1 MKFFKITVFSFFAL
15 AACGSLRAQDLQGVV
30 RDAENQPLVGASVY
44 WAGTTIGAST
54 DAQGAFLLH
63 RVKGYDKLVASYL
76 GFVNDTLDVK
86 NGVDKVAFALR
97 SEGVALEGVVVEGNL
112 SGNFVKRDGIVK
124 GEMISFAGLCK
135 MACCNL
141 AESFENSASVTVGY
155 SDAISGARQIKMLGL
170 AGTYTQILDENRPI
184 MRGLSAP
191 YGLSYTPGMW
201 LNSIQ
206 VSKGVASV
214 TAGHEAITGQINLEH
229 RKPTD
234 DERLFVNLYL
244 DDELRPEANVSTAFP
259 VTKDKKLSSVIL
271 LHGSMDT
278 DARKMDHNHD
288 GFRDLPKSDQI
299 NVANKWLYAA
309 DNGTQVRWGWKFVQE
324 NRLGG
329 MLDYK
334 NTRTMREAMEKD
346 WDWRA
351 GDKKMPLYGSHIRNR
366 NANGYFKVGMPVGPA
381 VYDPDEQDEMRSNL
395 AFVADF
401 DHFSEDA
408 YFGLNDYT
416 GNQNSLALNL
426 MYNHYFTYRSSL
438 IVGVQGHLDY
448 YREKLLN
455 PTPWIAANSVRNYDF
470 DRNEREAGAYAEY
483 TYAIKD
489 KFSIVAGLR
498 GDYNHYYDRF
508 FLTPRGHLKWNITPS
523 TTLRASGGLGY
534 RSTNVITD
542 NIGVL
547 ANHYYDRF
555 FLTPRGHLKWNITP
569 STTLRASGGLG
580 YRSTN
585 VITDNIGVLA
595 TGRAITFLD
604 NESGKFDF
612 RKFDRMEKALTVGG
626 SLTQTFGLVNPGD
639 ATLSFDYFRTQFYNS
654 VVADQEMFDRME
666 KALTVGGSLTQTF
679 GLVNPG
685 DATLSFDYFRTQF
698 YNSVVA
704 DQEMYADRI
713 VFYDTDGRSYTDT
726 YQIDFSWSPVER
738 LDIFATFRYTDSEMT
753 IRRADGGTARVERPL
768 VSQYKT
774 LLNIQYAT
782 KFRRWVFDATAQL
795 NGPARIPTQTGD
807 LDDSYYS
814 PRYPMFFAQ
823 VSRKVGKFDI
833 YAGCENIADYR
844 QKDPIL
850 NAQDPYD
857 YKFNSM
863 NVWGPLMG
871 RKFYVGL
878 RFNLY

>member
-1 MKFFKITVFSFFAL
+1 MKINKILVLSVSAL
-15 AACGSLRAQDLQGVV
+15 AVCGTLSAQDLRGVV
-30 RDAENQPLVGASVY
+30 RDADNQPLVGASVY
-44 WAGTTIGAST
+44 WEGTTIGAST
-54 DAQGAFLLH
+54 DAEGAFLLH
-63 RVKGYDKLVASYL
+63 RVKGYDNLVASYL
-76 GFVNDTLDVK
+76 GFVNDTLHVA
-86 NGVDKVAFALR
+86 NGAERIEFALR
-97 SEGVALEGVVVEGNL
+97 ADGVELEDVVVEGNL

-244 DDELRPEANVSTAFP
+244 DDELRPEANISTAFP
-259 VTKDKKLSSVIL
+259 VSKNKKLSSVIL

-278 DARKMDHNHD
+278 DVRKMDHNDD
-288 GFRDLPKSDQI
+288 GFRDLPLADQLNI
-299 NVANKWLYAA
+299 ANKWLYAA
-309 DNGTQVRWGWKFVQE
+309 DNGTQIRWGWKFVQE

-334 NTRTMREAMEKD
+334 NSMRDQMREK
-346 WDWRA
+346 WDQP
-351 GDKKMPLYGSHIRNR
+351 GTLYGSKIRNR
-366 NANGYFKVGMPVGPA
+366 GANGYFKIGTPVGPS
-381 VYDPDEQDEMRSNL
+381 VYDPDEKDEMRSNL

-401 DHFSEDA
+401 DHFNENA
-408 YFGLNDYT
+408 YFGLNDYK
-416 GNQNSLALNL
+416 GNENALAMNL

-438 IVGVQGHLDY
+438 IVGAQAQLQY
-448 YREKLLN
+448 YRESLAN
-455 PTPWIAANSVRNYDF
+455 NTPWIEAAKSRFYDF
-470 DRNEREAGAYAEY
+470 DRSEQEVGAYAEY
-483 TYAIKD
+483 TYAVKD
-489 KFSIVAGLR
+489 KFSIVAGVR
-498 GDYNHYYDRF
+498 GDYNAFYDKF
-508 FLTPRGHLKWNITPS
+508 FVTPRGHIRWNITPS
-523 TTLRASGGLGY
+523 TTLRGSAGLGY

-542 NIGVL
+542 NIG
-547 ANHYYDRF
+547 
-555 FLTPRGHLKWNITP
+555 I
-569 STTLRASGGLG
+569 
-580 YRSTN
+580 
-585 VITDNIGVLA
+585 LA
-595 TGRAITFLD
+595 TGRAIVFKD
-604 NESGKFDF
+604 SDFSKFN
-612 RKFDRMEKALTVGG
+612 RLEKALTVGG
-626 SLTQTFGLVNPGD
+626 SLTQTFGLVSADD

-654 VVADQEMFDRME
+654 VIADQEYNADQI
-666 KALTVGGSLTQTF
+666 LL
-679 GLVNPG
+679 
-685 DATLSFDYFRTQF
+685 
-698 YNSVVA
+698 YNS
-704 DQEMYADRI
+704 DK
-713 VFYDTDGRSYTDT
+713 RSYTDT
-726 YQIDFSWSPVER
+726 YQIDFSWTPVER
-738 LDIFATFRYTDSEMT
+738 LDIFATFRYTNSEMT
-753 IRRADGGTARVERPL
+753 IDRPDGTTARVERPL

-807 LDDSYYS
+807 LADDKYS

-823 VSRKVGKFDI
+823 VSRKIGKFDI
-833 YAGCENIADYR
+833 YVGCENIADYR
-844 QKDPIL
+844 QHDPIL
-850 NAQDPYD
+850 NADNPFSTG
-857 YKFNSM
+857 FNSM

-871 RKFYVGL
+871 RKFYAGL

>member
-1 MKFFKITVFSFFAL
+1 MKRFVYFAL
-15 AACGSLRAQDLQGVV
+15 SAFFIAAGGTLRAQDIRGAV
-30 RDAENQPLVGASVY
+30 RDADDRPLAGASVY
-44 WAGTTIGAST
+44 WAGTTVGAST
-54 DAQGAFLLH
+54 DAEGAFLLH
-63 RVKGYDKLVASYL
+63 RVKGYDRLVASYL
-76 GFVNDTLDVK
+76 GYVNDTLRIDEAVQRA
-86 NGVDKVAFALR
+86 DFALR
-97 SEGVALEGVVVEGNL
+97 AEGVELEGVVVEGNL

-234 DERLFVNLYL
+234 SERLFVNLYL

-259 VTKDKKLSSVIL
+259 VSRDKKLSSVIL
-271 LHGSMDT
+271 LHGSGDT
-278 DARKMDHNHD
+278 DVRKMDHNHD
-288 GFRDLPKSDQI
+288 GFRDLPRSAQF
-299 NVANKWLYAA
+299 NVANTWLYAA

-324 NRLGG
+324 SRLGG
-329 MLDYK
+329 MLDYR
-334 NTRTMREAMEKD
+334 NTDAMREAMFRD
-346 WDWRA
+346 WDWQTEGTR
-351 GDKKMPLYGSHIRNR
+351 MPLYGSHIRNR
-366 NANGYFKVGMPVGPA
+366 NANGYFKVGMPVGPS
-381 VYDPDEQDEMRSNL
+381 VYDEAEQDEMRSNL

-401 DHFSEDA
+401 DHFDEEA
-408 YFGLNDYT
+408 YFGLNDYS

-438 IVGVQGHLDY
+438 NVGVQAHLDY
-448 YREKLLN
+448 YRETLGN
-455 PTPWIAANSVRNYDF
+455 DTPWLGSDRAYDF
-470 DRNEREAGAYAEY
+470 GRDEEEVGAYAEY
-483 TYAIKD
+483 TYAVRD
-489 KFSIVAGLR
+489 KFSVVAGLR
-498 GDYNHYYDRF
+498 GDYNAFYDRF
-508 FLTPRGHLKWNITPS
+508 FLTPRGHVKWNVTPS
-523 TTLRASGGLGY
+523 TTLRASAGLGY

-542 NIGVL
+542 NIGM
-547 ANHYYDRF
+547 
-555 FLTPRGHLKWNITP
+555 
-569 STTLRASGGLG
+569 
-580 YRSTN
+580 
-585 VITDNIGVLA
+585 LA
-595 TGRAITFLD
+595 TGRELVIPALGDLD
-604 NESGKFDF
+604 
-612 RKFDRMEKALTVGG
+612 RLEKALTLGG

-639 ATLSFDYFRTQFYNS
+639 ATLSFDYFRTQFCNS
-654 VVADQEMFDRME
+654 VVVDQEYD
-666 KALTVGGSLTQTF
+666 AQTIR
-679 GLVNPG
+679 V
-685 DATLSFDYFRTQF
+685 
-698 YNSVVA
+698 
-704 DQEMYADRI
+704 
-713 VFYDTDGRSYTDT
+713 YDSDGRSFTDT
-726 YQIDFSWSPVER
+726 YQIDFSWTPVER
-738 LDIFATFRYTDSEMT
+738 LDIFATFRYTDSRMT
-753 IRRADGGTARVERPL
+753 IDRPDGTTARVERPL
-768 VSQYKT
+768 VSEYKT

>member
-15 AACGSLRAQDLQGVV
+15 AACGSLRAQDLRGVV

-234 DERLFVNLYL
+234 SERLFVNLYL

-259 VTKDKKLSSVIL
+259 VSRDKKLSSVIL
-271 LHGSMDT
+271 LHGSGDT
-278 DARKMDHNHD
+278 DVRKMDHNHD
-288 GFRDLPKSDQI
+288 GFRDLPRSAQF

-324 NRLGG
+324 SRLGG
-329 MLDYK
+329 MLDYR
-334 NTRTMREAMEKD
+334 NTDAMREAMFRD
-346 WDWRA
+346 WDWQTEGTR
-351 GDKKMPLYGSHIRNR
+351 MPLYGSHIRNR
-366 NANGYFKVGMPVGPA
+366 NANGYFKVGMPVGPS
-381 VYDPDEQDEMRSNL
+381 VYDEAEQDEMRSNL

-401 DHFSEDA
+401 DHFDEEA
-408 YFGLNDYT
+408 YFGLNDYS

-438 IVGVQGHLDY
+438 NVGVQAHLDY
-448 YREKLLN
+448 YRETLGN
-455 PTPWIAANSVRNYDF
+455 DTPWLGSDRAYDF
-470 DRNEREAGAYAEY
+470 GREEEEVGAYAEY
-483 TYAIKD
+483 TYAVRD
-489 KFSIVAGLR
+489 KFSVVAGLR
-498 GDYNHYYDRF
+498 GDYNAFYDRF
-508 FLTPRGHLKWNITPS
+508 FLTPRGHVKWNVTPS
-523 TTLRASGGLGY
+523 TTLRASAGLGY

-542 NIGVL
+542 NIGM
-547 ANHYYDRF
+547 
-555 FLTPRGHLKWNITP
+555 
-569 STTLRASGGLG
+569 
-580 YRSTN
+580 
-585 VITDNIGVLA
+585 LA
-595 TGRAITFLD
+595 TGRELVIPALGDLD
-604 NESGKFDF
+604 
-612 RKFDRMEKALTVGG
+612 RLEKALTLGG

-639 ATLSFDYFRTQFYNS
+639 ATLSFDYFRTQFCNS
-654 VVADQEMFDRME
+654 VVVDQEYD
-666 KALTVGGSLTQTF
+666 AQTIR
-679 GLVNPG
+679 V
-685 DATLSFDYFRTQF
+685 
-698 YNSVVA
+698 
-704 DQEMYADRI
+704 
-713 VFYDTDGRSYTDT
+713 YDSDGRSFTDT
-726 YQIDFSWSPVER
+726 YQIDFSWTPVER
-738 LDIFATFRYTDSEMT
+738 LDIFATFRYTDSRMT
-753 IRRADGGTARVERPL
+753 IDRPDGTTARVERPL
-768 VSQYKT
+768 VSEYKT

>member
-1 MKFFKITVFSFFAL
+1 MKRFVYFAL
-15 AACGSLRAQDLQGVV
+15 SAFFIAAGGTLRAQDIRGAV
-30 RDAENQPLVGASVY
+30 RDADDRPLAGASVY
-44 WAGTTIGAST
+44 WAGTTVGAST
-54 DAQGAFLLH
+54 DAEGAFLLH
-63 RVKGYDKLVASYL
+63 RVKGYDRLVASYL
-76 GFVNDTLDVK
+76 GYVNDTLRIDEAVQRA
-86 NGVDKVAFALR
+86 DFALR
-97 SEGVALEGVVVEGNL
+97 AEGVELEGVVVEGNL

-234 DERLFVNLYL
+234 SERLFVNLYL

-259 VTKDKKLSSVIL
+259 VSRDKKLSSVIL
-271 LHGSMDT
+271 LHGSGDT
-278 DARKMDHNHD
+278 DVRKMDHNHD
-288 GFRDLPKSDQI
+288 GFRDLPRSAQF

-324 NRLGG
+324 SRLGG
-329 MLDYK
+329 MLDYR
-334 NTRTMREAMEKD
+334 NTDAMREAMFRD
-346 WDWRA
+346 WDWQAEGTR
-351 GDKKMPLYGSHIRNR
+351 MPLYGSHIRNR
-366 NANGYFKVGMPVGPA
+366 NANGYFKVGMPVGPS
-381 VYDPDEQDEMRSNL
+381 VYDEAEQDEMRSNL

-401 DHFSEDA
+401 DHFDEEA
-408 YFGLNDYT
+408 YFGLNDYS

-438 IVGVQGHLDY
+438 NVGVQAHLDY
-448 YREKLLN
+448 YRETLGN
-455 PTPWIAANSVRNYDF
+455 DTPWLGS
-470 DRNEREAGAYAEY
+470 DRAYNFGRDEEEVGAYAEY
-483 TYAIKD
+483 TYAVRD
-489 KFSIVAGLR
+489 KFSVVAGLR
-498 GDYNHYYDRF
+498 GDYNAFYVRF
-508 FLTPRGHLKWNITPS
+508 FLTPRGHVKWNVTPS
-523 TTLRASGGLGY
+523 TTLRASAGLGY

-542 NIGVL
+542 NIGM
-547 ANHYYDRF
+547 
-555 FLTPRGHLKWNITP
+555 
-569 STTLRASGGLG
+569 
-580 YRSTN
+580 
-585 VITDNIGVLA
+585 LA
-595 TGRAITFLD
+595 TGRELVIPALGDLD
-604 NESGKFDF
+604 
-612 RKFDRMEKALTVGG
+612 RLEKALTLGG

-639 ATLSFDYFRTQFYNS
+639 ATLSFDYFRTQFCNS
-654 VVADQEMFDRME
+654 VVVDQEYD
-666 KALTVGGSLTQTF
+666 AQTIR
-679 GLVNPG
+679 V
-685 DATLSFDYFRTQF
+685 
-698 YNSVVA
+698 
-704 DQEMYADRI
+704 
-713 VFYDTDGRSYTDT
+713 YDSDGRSFTDT
-726 YQIDFSWSPVER
+726 YQIDFSWTPVER
-738 LDIFATFRYTDSEMT
+738 LDIFATFRYTDSRMT
-753 IRRADGGTARVERPL
+753 IDRPDGTTARVERPL
-768 VSQYKT
+768 VSEYKT

-807 LDDSYYS
+807 LADSRYS
-814 PRYPMFFAQ
+814 PRYPMFYAQ

-833 YAGCENIADYR
+833 YVGCENIADYR
-844 QKDPIL
+844 QEDPIL
-850 NAQDPYD
+850 NAANPYD

-871 RKFYVGL
+871 RKFYAGL

>member
-1 MKFFKITVFSFFAL
+1 MKRFVYFAL
-15 AACGSLRAQDLQGVV
+15 SAFLIAAGGTLRAQDIRGAV
-30 RDAENQPLVGASVY
+30 RDADDRPLAGASVY
-44 WAGTTIGAST
+44 WAGTTVGAST
-54 DAQGAFLLH
+54 DAEGAFLLH
-63 RVKGYDKLVASYL
+63 RVKGYDRLVASYL
-76 GFVNDTLDVK
+76 GYVNDTLRIDEAVQRA
-86 NGVDKVAFALR
+86 DFALR
-97 SEGVALEGVVVEGNL
+97 AEGVELEGVVVEGNL

-234 DERLFVNLYL
+234 SERLFVNLYL

-259 VTKDKKLSSVIL
+259 VSRDKKLSSVVL
-271 LHGSMDT
+271 LHGSGDT
-278 DARKMDHNHD
+278 DVRKMDHNHD
-288 GFRDLPKSDQI
+288 GFRDLPRSAQF

-324 NRLGG
+324 SRLGG
-329 MLDYK
+329 MLDYR
-334 NTRTMREAMEKD
+334 NTDAMREAMFRD
-346 WDWRA
+346 WDWQAEGTR
-351 GDKKMPLYGSHIRNR
+351 MPLYGSHIRNR
-366 NANGYFKVGMPVGPA
+366 NANGYFKVGMPVGPS
-381 VYDPDEQDEMRSNL
+381 VYDEAEQDEMRSNL

-401 DHFSEDA
+401 DHFDEEA
-408 YFGLNDYT
+408 YFGLNDYS

-438 IVGVQGHLDY
+438 NVGVQAHLDY
-448 YREKLLN
+448 YRETLGN
-455 PTPWIAANSVRNYDF
+455 DTPWLGSDRAYDF
-470 DRNEREAGAYAEY
+470 GRDEEEVGAYAEY
-483 TYAIKD
+483 TYAVRD
-489 KFSIVAGLR
+489 KFSVVAGLR
-498 GDYNHYYDRF
+498 GDYNAFYDRF
-508 FLTPRGHLKWNITPS
+508 FLTPRGHVKWNVTPS
-523 TTLRASGGLGY
+523 TTLRASAGLGY

-542 NIGVL
+542 NIGM
-547 ANHYYDRF
+547 
-555 FLTPRGHLKWNITP
+555 
-569 STTLRASGGLG
+569 
-580 YRSTN
+580 
-585 VITDNIGVLA
+585 LA
-595 TGRAITFLD
+595 TGRELVIPALGDLD
-604 NESGKFDF
+604 
-612 RKFDRMEKALTVGG
+612 RLEKALTLGG

-639 ATLSFDYFRTQFYNS
+639 ATLSFDYFRTQFCNS
-654 VVADQEMFDRME
+654 VVVDQEYD
-666 KALTVGGSLTQTF
+666 AQTIR
-679 GLVNPG
+679 V
-685 DATLSFDYFRTQF
+685 
-698 YNSVVA
+698 
-704 DQEMYADRI
+704 
-713 VFYDTDGRSYTDT
+713 YDSDGRSFTDT
-726 YQIDFSWSPVER
+726 YQIDFSWTPVER
-738 LDIFATFRYTDSEMT
+738 LDIFATFRYTDSRMT
-753 IRRADGGTARVERPL
+753 IDRPDGTTARVERPL
-768 VSQYKT
+768 VSEYKT

-807 LDDSYYS
+807 LADSRYS
-814 PRYPMFFAQ
+814 PRYPMFYAQ

-833 YAGCENIADYR
+833 YVGCENIADYR
-844 QKDPIL
+844 QEDPIL
-850 NAQDPYD
+850 NAANPYD

-871 RKFYVGL
+871 RKFYAGL

>member
-1 MKFFKITVFSFFAL
+1 MKRFVYFAL
-15 AACGSLRAQDLQGVV
+15 SAFFIAAGGTLRAQDIRGAV
-30 RDAENQPLVGASVY
+30 RDADDRPLAGASVY
-44 WAGTTIGAST
+44 WAGTTVGAST
-54 DAQGAFLLH
+54 DAEGAFLLH
-63 RVKGYDKLVASYL
+63 RVKGYDRLVASYL
-76 GFVNDTLDVK
+76 GYVNDTLRIDEAVQRA
-86 NGVDKVAFALR
+86 DFALR
-97 SEGVALEGVVVEGNL
+97 AEGVELEGVVVEGNL

-234 DERLFVNLYL
+234 SERLFVNLYL

-259 VTKDKKLSSVIL
+259 VSRDKKLSSVVL
-271 LHGSMDT
+271 LHGSGDT
-278 DARKMDHNHD
+278 DVRKMDHNHD
-288 GFRDLPKSDQI
+288 GFRDLPRSAQF

-324 NRLGG
+324 SRLGG
-329 MLDYK
+329 MLDYR
-334 NTRTMREAMEKD
+334 NTDAMREAMFRD
-346 WDWRA
+346 WDWQTEGTR
-351 GDKKMPLYGSHIRNR
+351 MPLYGSHIRNR
-366 NANGYFKVGMPVGPA
+366 NANGYFKVGMPVGPS
-381 VYDPDEQDEMRSNL
+381 VYDEAEQDEMRSNL

-401 DHFSEDA
+401 DHFDEEA
-408 YFGLNDYT
+408 YFGLNDYS

-438 IVGVQGHLDY
+438 NVGVQAHLDY
-448 YREKLLN
+448 YRETLGN
-455 PTPWIAANSVRNYDF
+455 DTPWLGSDRAYDF
-470 DRNEREAGAYAEY
+470 GRDEEEVGAYAEY
-483 TYAIKD
+483 TYAVRD
-489 KFSIVAGLR
+489 KFSVVAGLR
-498 GDYNHYYDRF
+498 GDYNAFYDRF
-508 FLTPRGHLKWNITPS
+508 FLTPRGHVKWNVTPS
-523 TTLRASGGLGY
+523 TTLRASAGLGY

-542 NIGVL
+542 NIGM
-547 ANHYYDRF
+547 
-555 FLTPRGHLKWNITP
+555 
-569 STTLRASGGLG
+569 
-580 YRSTN
+580 
-585 VITDNIGVLA
+585 LA
-595 TGRAITFLD
+595 TGRELVIPALGDLD
-604 NESGKFDF
+604 
-612 RKFDRMEKALTVGG
+612 RLEKALTLGG

-639 ATLSFDYFRTQFYNS
+639 ATLSFDYFRTQFCNS
-654 VVADQEMFDRME
+654 VVVDQEYD
-666 KALTVGGSLTQTF
+666 AQTIR
-679 GLVNPG
+679 V
-685 DATLSFDYFRTQF
+685 
-698 YNSVVA
+698 
-704 DQEMYADRI
+704 
-713 VFYDTDGRSYTDT
+713 YDSDGRSFTDT
-726 YQIDFSWSPVER
+726 YQIDFSWTPVER
-738 LDIFATFRYTDSEMT
+738 IDIFATFRYTDSRMT
-753 IRRADGGTARVERPL
+753 IDRPDGTTARVERPL
-768 VSQYKT
+768 VSEYKT

-807 LDDSYYS
+807 LADSRYS
-814 PRYPMFFAQ
+814 PRYPMFYAQ

-833 YAGCENIADYR
+833 YVGCENIADYR
-844 QKDPIL
+844 QEDPIL
-850 NAQDPYD
+850 NAANPYD

-871 RKFYVGL
+871 RKFYAGL

>member
-1 MKFFKITVFSFFAL
+1 MKRFVYFAL
-15 AACGSLRAQDLQGVV
+15 SAFFIAAGGTLRAQDIRGAV
-30 RDAENQPLVGASVY
+30 RDADDRPLAGASVY
-44 WAGTTIGAST
+44 WAGTTVGAST
-54 DAQGAFLLH
+54 DAEGAFLLH
-63 RVKGYDKLVASYL
+63 RVKGYDRLVASYL
-76 GFVNDTLDVK
+76 GYVNDTLRIDEAVQQA
-86 NGVDKVAFALR
+86 DFALR
-97 SEGVALEGVVVEGNL
+97 AEGVELEGVVVEGNL

-234 DERLFVNLYL
+234 SERLFVNLYL

-259 VTKDKKLSSVIL
+259 VSRDKKLSSVIL
-271 LHGSMDT
+271 LHGSGDT
-278 DARKMDHNHD
+278 DVRKMDHNHD
-288 GFRDLPKSDQI
+288 GFRDLPRSAQF

-324 NRLGG
+324 SRLGG
-329 MLDYK
+329 MLDYR
-334 NTRTMREAMEKD
+334 NTDAMREAMFRD
-346 WDWRA
+346 WDWQAEGTR
-351 GDKKMPLYGSHIRNR
+351 MPLYGSHIRNR
-366 NANGYFKVGMPVGPA
+366 NANGYFKVGMPVGPS
-381 VYDPDEQDEMRSNL
+381 VYDEAEQDEMRSNL

-401 DHFSEDA
+401 DHFDEEA
-408 YFGLNDYT
+408 YFGLNDYS

-438 IVGVQGHLDY
+438 NVGVQAHLDY
-448 YREKLLN
+448 YRETLGN
-455 PTPWIAANSVRNYDF
+455 DTPWLGSDRAYDF
-470 DRNEREAGAYAEY
+470 GRDEEEVGAYAEY
-483 TYAIKD
+483 TYAVRD
-489 KFSIVAGLR
+489 KFSVVAGLR
-498 GDYNHYYDRF
+498 GDYNAFYDRF
-508 FLTPRGHLKWNITPS
+508 FLTPRGHVKWNVTPS
-523 TTLRASGGLGY
+523 TTLRASAGLGY

-542 NIGVL
+542 NIGM
-547 ANHYYDRF
+547 
-555 FLTPRGHLKWNITP
+555 
-569 STTLRASGGLG
+569 
-580 YRSTN
+580 
-585 VITDNIGVLA
+585 LA
-595 TGRAITFLD
+595 TGRELVIPALGDLD
-604 NESGKFDF
+604 
-612 RKFDRMEKALTVGG
+612 RLEKALTLGG

-639 ATLSFDYFRTQFYNS
+639 ATLSFDYFRTQFCNS
-654 VVADQEMFDRME
+654 VVVDQEYD
-666 KALTVGGSLTQTF
+666 AQTIR
-679 GLVNPG
+679 V
-685 DATLSFDYFRTQF
+685 
-698 YNSVVA
+698 
-704 DQEMYADRI
+704 
-713 VFYDTDGRSYTDT
+713 YDSDGRSFTDT
-726 YQIDFSWSPVER
+726 YQIDFSWTPVER
-738 LDIFATFRYTDSEMT
+738 LDIFATFRYTDSRMT
-753 IRRADGGTARVERPL
+753 IDRPDGTTARVERPL
-768 VSQYKT
+768 VSEYKT

-807 LDDSYYS
+807 LADSRYS
-814 PRYPMFFAQ
+814 PRYPMFYAQ

-833 YAGCENIADYR
+833 YVGCENIADYR
-844 QKDPIL
+844 QEDPIL
-850 NAQDPYD
+850 NAANPYD

-871 RKFYVGL
+871 RKFYAGL

>member
-1 MKFFKITVFSFFAL
+1 MKRFVYFAL
-15 AACGSLRAQDLQGVV
+15 SAFFIAAGGTLRAQDIRGAV
-30 RDAENQPLVGASVY
+30 RDADDRPLAGASVY
-44 WAGTTIGAST
+44 WAGTTVGAST
-54 DAQGAFLLH
+54 DAEGAFLLH
-63 RVKGYDKLVASYL
+63 RVKGYDRLVASYL
-76 GFVNDTLDVK
+76 GYVNDTLRIDEAVQRA
-86 NGVDKVAFALR
+86 DFALR
-97 SEGVALEGVVVEGNL
+97 AEGVELEGVVVEGNL

-234 DERLFVNLYL
+234 SERLFVNLYL

-259 VTKDKKLSSVIL
+259 VSRDKKLLSVVL
-271 LHGSMDT
+271 LHGSGDT
-278 DARKMDHNHD
+278 DVRKMDHNHD
-288 GFRDLPKSDQI
+288 GFRDLPRSAQF

-324 NRLGG
+324 SRLGG
-329 MLDYK
+329 MLDYR
-334 NTRTMREAMEKD
+334 NTDAMREAMFRD
-346 WDWRA
+346 WDWQTEGTR
-351 GDKKMPLYGSHIRNR
+351 MPLYGSHIRNR
-366 NANGYFKVGMPVGPA
+366 NANGYFKVGMPVGPS
-381 VYDPDEQDEMRSNL
+381 VYDEAEQDEMRSNL

-401 DHFSEDA
+401 DHFDEEA
-408 YFGLNDYT
+408 YFGLNDYS

-438 IVGVQGHLDY
+438 NVGVQAHLDY
-448 YREKLLN
+448 YRETLGN
-455 PTPWIAANSVRNYDF
+455 DTPWLGSDRAYDF
-470 DRNEREAGAYAEY
+470 GRDEEEVGAYAEY
-483 TYAIKD
+483 TYAVRD
-489 KFSIVAGLR
+489 KFSVVAGLR
-498 GDYNHYYDRF
+498 GDYNAFYDRF
-508 FLTPRGHLKWNITPS
+508 FLTPRGHVKWNVTPS
-523 TTLRASGGLGY
+523 TTLRASAGLGY

-542 NIGVL
+542 NIGM
-547 ANHYYDRF
+547 
-555 FLTPRGHLKWNITP
+555 
-569 STTLRASGGLG
+569 
-580 YRSTN
+580 
-585 VITDNIGVLA
+585 LA
-595 TGRAITFLD
+595 TGRELVIPALGDLD
-604 NESGKFDF
+604 
-612 RKFDRMEKALTVGG
+612 RLEKALTLGG

-639 ATLSFDYFRTQFYNS
+639 ATLSFDYFRTQFCNS
-654 VVADQEMFDRME
+654 VVVDQEYD
-666 KALTVGGSLTQTF
+666 AQTIR
-679 GLVNPG
+679 V
-685 DATLSFDYFRTQF
+685 
-698 YNSVVA
+698 
-704 DQEMYADRI
+704 
-713 VFYDTDGRSYTDT
+713 YDSDGRSFTDT
-726 YQIDFSWSPVER
+726 YQIDFSWTPVER
-738 LDIFATFRYTDSEMT
+738 LDIFATFRYTDSRMT
-753 IRRADGGTARVERPL
+753 IDRPDGTTARVERPL
-768 VSQYKT
+768 VSEYKT

-807 LDDSYYS
+807 LADSRYS
-814 PRYPMFFAQ
+814 PRYPMFYAQ

-833 YAGCENIADYR
+833 YVGCENIADYR
-844 QKDPIL
+844 QEDPIL
-850 NAQDPYD
+850 NAANPYD

-871 RKFYVGL
+871 RKFYAGL

>member
-1 MKFFKITVFSFFAL
+1 MKRFVYFAL
-15 AACGSLRAQDLQGVV
+15 SAFFIAAGGTLRAQDIRGAV
-30 RDAENQPLVGASVY
+30 RDADDRPLAGASVY
-44 WAGTTIGAST
+44 WAGTTVGAST
-54 DAQGAFLLH
+54 DAEGAFLLH
-63 RVKGYDKLVASYL
+63 RVKGYDRLVASYL
-76 GFVNDTLDVK
+76 GYVNDTLRIDEAVQRA
-86 NGVDKVAFALR
+86 DFALR
-97 SEGVALEGVVVEGNL
+97 AEGVELEGVVVEGNL

-234 DERLFVNLYL
+234 SEQLFVNLYL

-259 VTKDKKLSSVIL
+259 VSRDKKLSSVIL
-271 LHGSMDT
+271 LHGSGDT
-278 DARKMDHNHD
+278 DVRKMDHNHD
-288 GFRDLPKSDQI
+288 GFRDLPRSAQF

-324 NRLGG
+324 SRLGG
-329 MLDYK
+329 MLDYR
-334 NTRTMREAMEKD
+334 NTDAMREAMFRD
-346 WDWRA
+346 WDWQAEGTR
-351 GDKKMPLYGSHIRNR
+351 MPLYGSHIRNR
-366 NANGYFKVGMPVGPA
+366 NANGYFKVGMPVGPS
-381 VYDPDEQDEMRSNL
+381 VYDEAEQDEMRSNL

-401 DHFSEDA
+401 DHFDEEA
-408 YFGLNDYT
+408 YFGLNDYS

-438 IVGVQGHLDY
+438 NVGVQAHLDY
-448 YREKLLN
+448 YRETLGN
-455 PTPWIAANSVRNYDF
+455 DTPWLGSDRAYDF
-470 DRNEREAGAYAEY
+470 GRDEEEVGAYAEY
-483 TYAIKD
+483 TYAVRD
-489 KFSIVAGLR
+489 KFSVVAGLR
-498 GDYNHYYDRF
+498 GDYNAFYDRF
-508 FLTPRGHLKWNITPS
+508 FLTPRGHVKWNVTPS
-523 TTLRASGGLGY
+523 TTLRASAGLGY

-542 NIGVL
+542 NIGM
-547 ANHYYDRF
+547 
-555 FLTPRGHLKWNITP
+555 
-569 STTLRASGGLG
+569 
-580 YRSTN
+580 
-585 VITDNIGVLA
+585 LA
-595 TGRAITFLD
+595 TGRELVIPALGDLD
-604 NESGKFDF
+604 
-612 RKFDRMEKALTVGG
+612 RLEKALTLGG

-639 ATLSFDYFRTQFYNS
+639 ATLSFDYFRTQFCNS
-654 VVADQEMFDRME
+654 VVVDQEYD
-666 KALTVGGSLTQTF
+666 AQTIR
-679 GLVNPG
+679 V
-685 DATLSFDYFRTQF
+685 
-698 YNSVVA
+698 
-704 DQEMYADRI
+704 
-713 VFYDTDGRSYTDT
+713 YDSDGRSFTDT
-726 YQIDFSWSPVER
+726 YQIDFSWTPVER
-738 LDIFATFRYTDSEMT
+738 LDIFATFRYTDSRMT
-753 IRRADGGTARVERPL
+753 IDRPDGTTARVERPL
-768 VSQYKT
+768 VSEYKT

-807 LDDSYYS
+807 LADSRYS
-814 PRYPMFFAQ
+814 PRYPMFYAQ

-833 YAGCENIADYR
+833 YVGCENIADYR
-844 QKDPIL
+844 QEDPIL
-850 NAQDPYD
+850 NAANPYD

-871 RKFYVGL
+871 RKFYAGL